1 MFFFSRSL
9 FLVYL
14 ICSLIIVTFGQAENS
29 SGQREIWRTRAE
41 TFTLHLLKDAS
52 KSDSLNRALLL
63 TQLGDLWWEFDKNQ
77 SNIWIEKA
85 VDTMFFYSS
94 EEIKSD
100 SERFFQTT
108 RQILR
113 IISNR
118 NQKQSDRLVKILSEA
133 DKSVDKEKNTNA
145 DSLIEHALQTVKENP
160 SKAFQLG
167 ILALRVGQPK
177 EFYKLSWELRR
188 YNPTLANQFFRT
200 ALSGITISGDLE
212 MLNSMQLAAFPENF
226 VPNFPTNLAPPKELK
241 TEFLNFLAD
250 YAVRQHYKFISKSI
264 QSCAAE
270 ANLIS
275 RIKNQFN
282 ELLPQKIE
290 IVQQAL
296 DFCLAGQN
304 QKLTQTQS
312 QTASLKT
319 SDIDELLKL
328 ADEVGDNPNVR
339 GVYLFKAA
347 LSANQQK
354 KYALSIKILESM
366 SEEERVIFADNWEDL
381 RHDSAA
387 LLAYIQVK
395 DGDSSSALA
404 TIKNVPDKL
413 RPLAQVG
420 LVKQFSPQDVST
432 HVFCVEIL
440 NEARRGFIRS
450 DLPFSKKTSY
460 WLNLVKLYS
469 DYKMQ
474 TDAAEVFREIAV
486 GFNNSLS
493 DNNAEAN
500 TVISN
505 QLIADSKR
513 VISTMSAA
521 LLESQENS
529 IGETTVMLKQ
539 EKPRVQ
545 INLAFLKIAL
555 KQYKFFESESLKKSD
570 EKLNDKPAN
579 SRQTEN

>member
-9 FLVYL
+9 LLVYL
-14 ICSLIIVTFGQAENS
+14 ICSLVIVTSGQAENS

-52 KSDSLNRALLL
+52 KSDSLDRALLL

-77 SNIWIEKA
+77 SNTWIEKA

-133 DKSVDKEKNTNA
+133 DKFIDKEKNTNA
-145 DSLIEHALQTVKENP
+145 DSLIEHALQTLKENP

-167 ILALRVGQPK
+167 ILALRAGQPK

-188 YNPTLANQFFRT
+188 YNPVLANQFFRT
-200 ALSGITISGDLE
+200 VLSGIMVSGDLE
-212 MLNSMQLAAFPENF
+212 MLNSMQLASFPENF
-226 VPNFPTNLAPPKELK
+226 VPEFPPNLAPPKELK

-250 YAVRQHYKFISKSI
+250 YAVRQHYKLVSKSI
-264 QSCAAE
+264 QSCAVE
-270 ANLIS
+270 ANIVS
-275 RIKNQFN
+275 RVRNQFIA
-282 ELLPQKIE
+282 LMPQKIE

-328 ADEVGDNPNVR
+328 ADEVEDTPNVR

-354 KYALSIKILESM
+354 KYVLSIKILESM
-366 SEEERVIFADNWEDL
+366 SEEERAIFADNWEDL

-387 LLAYIQVK
+387 LLAYIQVR
-395 DGDSSSALA
+395 DGDSSGALE

-420 LVKQFSPQDVST
+420 FVMQFSPQDVVTYS
-432 HVFCVEIL
+432 FCIERL
-440 NEARRGFIRS
+440 NEARRGFIKS
-450 DLPFSKKTSY
+450 ELPFAKRTSY
-460 WLNLVKLYS
+460 WFNLVKLYS
-469 DYKMQ
+469 NYKMQ
-474 TDAAEVFREIAV
+474 TEAAEVFRDITVA
-486 GFNNSLS
+486 FNNSLS
-493 DNNAEAN
+493 DNSPKNN
-500 TVISN
+500 VISI
-505 QLIADSKR
+505 QLAADSKR
-513 VISTMSAA
+513 IIPTLSPT

-529 IGETTVMLKQ
+529 IHETIASLKQ
-539 EKPRVQ
+539 EKPRIE
-545 INLAFLKIAL
+545 INLAFLEVAL
-555 KQYKFFESESLKKSD
+555 RQYKSFGSASSGKSA
-570 EKLNDKPAN
+570 EKFNDKTAN
-579 SRQTEN
+579 FQ